1 MSIIGKLLGFTGL
14 PQWVLE
20 LALLGLLAAGVSF
33 WWHRHNAA
41 EVQIG
46 VQRQQQED
54 NEASAELFSQAAAL
68 TRMEHDRA
76 VEAETA
82 RNEALQTLNTY
93 LSTHRT
99 LNTSQLCR
107 AKDTHSSG
115 QSMSP
120 VGPAHPGDE
129 ATPAAP
135 SVVQPMPG
143 PDNGFT
149 GDRGELLRALG
160 AYADEIAATLT
171 EYQQRAGVG
180 K

>member
-1 MSIIGKLLGFTGL
+1 MGIIGKLLGFTGL

-20 LALLGLLAAGVSF
+20 LFLLGLLVAGVSF

-46 VQRQQQED
+46 VQKQQQAD

-68 TRMEHDRA
+68 TKMEHDRA

-82 RNEALQTLNTY
+82 RNEALQTLKTY
-93 LSTHRT
+93 LATHPT
-99 LNTSQLCR
+99 LNTSQLCHTN
-107 AKDTHSSG
+107 THGSG
-115 QSMSP
+115 QSVSTA
-120 VGPAHPGDE
+120 GPAHPRDE
-129 ATPAAP
+129 ATGPT
-135 SVVQPMPG
+135 SGVVQPVSG
-143 PDNGFT
+143 SDNGFT
-149 GDRGELLRALG
+149 GDRSELLRALG